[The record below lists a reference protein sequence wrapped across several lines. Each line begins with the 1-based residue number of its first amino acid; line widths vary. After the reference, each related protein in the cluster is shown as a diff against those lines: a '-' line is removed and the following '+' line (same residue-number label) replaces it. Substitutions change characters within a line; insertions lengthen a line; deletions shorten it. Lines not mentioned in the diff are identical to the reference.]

1 MQTIY
6 DTSVFVLIG
15 LKALSDRRKVSRRG
29 GDVKSLIAVQGLRY
43 YGFVSETPC
52 VLKFLKWGVL

>member
-43 YGFVSETPC
+43 YGFV
-52 VLKFLKWGVL
+52 LR